1 MIFLRHAATALAVIL
16 SCTRAFAAPETAE
29 DRRIQTDSTFL
40 EQLQERDS
48 VLIADQLYYGVSLGR
63 VQEGTRFV
71 FPDWN
76 GAFPQ
81 EVEVLAPWT
90 IDTLSVARQKK
101 GSPRLMDLRAKVLIT
116 SFKEGKYELPEAVVT
131 RISSEGVVDTLVFSP
146 QTLDVRTIPVDTATF
161 SVHDIKGQIRYPLT
175 FREILPW
182 IGGILL
188 LAGIVALVVWLV
200 VRARRK
206 SGAASAAKEPA
217 HIIALRK
224 LDSFRGDRL
233 WVPEKQK
240 VFYSGITDT
249 LREYI
254 VSRYGISAMEMT
266 TKEIFDDLSGK
277 DVPKD
282 IYEDLKQL
290 FERADY
296 VKFAK
301 YVATNEENAS
311 SVPLAVRF
319 VTTTYQEELATE
331 QTAGTEDNG
340 PGKTPEQA

>member
-1 MIFLRHAATALAVIL
+1 MIFLKHAVPALAVIL
-16 SCTRAFAAPETAE
+16 SCTRVLAAPEEAG
-29 DRRIQTDSTFL
+29 DRRTYTDSTFL

-48 VLIADQLYYGVSLGR
+48 ILIADQLYYGVSLGR
-63 VQEGTRFV
+63 VPEGTRFV

-76 GAFPQ
+76 GDFPG
-81 EVEVLAPWT
+81 EVTVLSPWT
-90 IDTLSVARQKK
+90 MDTLSVTRQKK
-101 GSPRLMDLRAKVLIT
+101 GSPKLMDLRAKVLIT
-116 SFKEGKYELPEAVVT
+116 SFTEGKYELPEAVVA

-161 SVHDIKGQIRYPLT
+161 KVHDIKGQIRYPVT
-175 FREILPW
+175 FKEILPW
-182 IGGILL
+182 IGAFLL
-188 LAGIVALVVWLV
+188 FAGIVALVVWLV

-206 SGAASAAKEPA
+206 SGTASAAREPA

-282 IYEDLKQL
+282 IYDDLKLL

-331 QTAGTEDNG
+331 QTAGAEEKG
-340 PGKTPEQA
+340 PGETPEQA